1 MRAQQKDEMH
11 EEVTP
16 FLQSGVTFSIKE
28 SGKTLISQN
37 RLREGRK
44 SGPPAFLQ
52 S

>member
-1 MRAQQKDEMH
+1 VRVWQKDEMH

-16 FLQSGVTFSIKE
+16 FLQKGVTYGKKE

-37 RLREGRK
+37 RLRESRK